1 MPKVAIQNIS
11 LVRRYDWQNRL
22 EFDPCR
28 KIVLTKLPGPTR
40 VCEWDCM
47 RQTSKA
53 CLRRT
58 NLALPLD
65 LLVHAHATS
74 RYLGTDFSDF

>member
-28 KIVLTKLPGPTR
+28 KIVLTKLPGPTVVNQER
-40 VCEWDCM
+40 RPTSNMLTQRWDY
-47 RQTSKA
+47 
-53 CLRRT
+53 RRT
-58 NLALPLD
+58 GVPVN
-65 LLVHAHATS
+65 VE
-74 RYLGTDFSDF
+74 RR